1 MRPPLRSDEARGVA
15 NLAIDL
21 GDPGRMSR
29 ARRMHR
35 ANAVAEVEVLAG
47 IAHATVTDANS
58 DVHEVSIAVASSVA
72 KSSLPSSDDLEPSC
86 TCDDRGDACTH
97 ALAALLGI
105 AEEIEANG
113 RLLEVWAG
121 GAHKTPT
128 ATYTRTLG
136 VNGAFFDGAW
146 TSNTSVSP
154 LADRILDNPPL
165 LVADE
170 LDAGPIIVDAIASV
184 RRGLSRYRAQR

>member
-1 MRPPLRSDEARGVA
+1 MRRPLRSDEARSVA

-58 DVHEVSIAVASSVA
+58 DVHEVSIAISASLA
-72 KSSLPSSDDLEPSC
+72 QRSLPSSDDLDPTC
-86 TCDDRGDACTH
+86 TCEDHGDACTH

-113 RLLEVWAG
+113 RLLDVWAG
-121 GAHKTPT
+121 GSSTTTT
-128 ATYTRTLG
+128 ATYTTTTG
-136 VNGAFFDGAW
+136 ANGAFFNGGW
-146 TSNTSVSP
+146 TSNNAVSP
-154 LADRILDNPPL
+154 LADRVFDDPPL